1 VAFDDP
7 IRRAGSAVTPTP
19 DATLLLPE
27 GTRLVHIG
35 PPKTGTTSLQRAFH
49 AGRQVVASQGVHY
62 TGPTH
67 QPVSPVLAVTGRSN
81 PIAGKPPA
89 LWTWR
94 LLVREVKRAREPR
107 VLVSSE
113 FFADAG
119 PDAIRKIVADLDPAR
134 VHVAVTLRPLAKIL
148 PSQWQQ
154 FVQAG
159 LRESYDQWLHTMFDA
174 PAGAPTPTFW
184 LRHRHDQLIARWAE
198 VVGPQNVTVVALDD
212 RDQPMVLRVFE
223 RLLGLRDGTLAV
235 EPDLTNRSMTLPE
248 VEVVRA
254 FNASFRAEGLA
265 TPLHTK
271 VMRYGAAAYM
281 KTRVPEPDEQRIET
295 PGWAIDRAAAVARE
309 MVDNIGASGVRVI
322 GDLEGL
328 TLVPAIRPEADR
340 PPEVEITP
348 RIAASAAMGV
358 LLASGMARGG
368 TTGLSS
374 ASDGLEDVAPDPDGY
389 VPRPS
394 VEPLALVRLSTLQVA
409 GVLLRRTQS
418 AVGARLHRIR
428 RRIR

>member
-1 VAFDDP
+1 M
-7 IRRAGSAVTPTP
+7 TPTP
-19 DATLLLPE
+19 DATPLLLPE

-49 AGRQVVASQGVHY
+49 AGREAVARQGVHY

-81 PIAGKPPA
+81 PVVGNPPS

-113 FFADAG
+113 FFADAR
-119 PDAIRKIVADLDPAR
+119 PDAIRKIVTDLDPAR

-159 LRESYDQWLHTMFDA
+159 LRESYDQWLEAMLKP

-184 LRHRHDQLIARWAE
+184 VRHRHDQLVARWAE
-198 VVGPQNVTVVALDD
+198 VVGPQNVTVIALDD

-248 VEVVRA
+248 IEVVRA
-254 FNASFRAEGLA
+254 FNASFKAEGLA

-281 KTRVPEPDEQRIET
+281 KTRVPEPDEPRIET
-295 PGWAIDRAAAVARE
+295 PGWALERAAAIARE
-309 MVDNIGASGVRVI
+309 MVDAIAASGVRVV

-328 TLVPAIRPEADR
+328 TQMPVAGPEAARPPEADR
-340 PPEVEITP
+340 PPEVVVTP

-358 LLASGMARGG
+358 LLASGLARGG
-368 TTGLSS
+368 TTGVPS
-374 ASDGLEDVAPDPDGY
+374 ATDAPDEFAPDHDGY
-389 VPRPS
+389 VARPS
-394 VEPLALVRLSTLQVA
+394 VEPLALVRLPTLQVA

-418 AVGARLHRIR
+418 AVGARLHPIL

>member
-1 VAFDDP
+1 MA
-7 IRRAGSAVTPTP
+7 PTP
-19 DATLLLPE
+19 DATTLLLPE
-27 GTRLVHIG
+27 GTRLIHIG

-49 AGRQVVASQGVHY
+49 SGRDAVARQGVHY

-67 QPVSPVLAVTGRSN
+67 QPVGPVLAVTGRSN
-81 PIAGKPPA
+81 PITGKPPS

-113 FFADAG
+113 FFADAR
-119 PDAIRKIVADLDPAR
+119 PDAIRAIVADLDPAR

-154 FVQAG
+154 FVQGG
-159 LRESYDQWLHTMFDA
+159 LRESYDQWLDAMFNA
-174 PAGAPTPTFW
+174 PAGKPTPTFW
-184 LRHRHDQLIARWAE
+184 HRHRHDQLVARWAD
-198 VVGPQNVTVVALDD
+198 VVGPGNVTVVVLDD
-212 RDQPMVLRVFE
+212 RDQSMVLRVFE
-223 RLLGLRDGTLAV
+223 QLLGLSDGTLAV

-248 VEVVRA
+248 IEVVRA
-254 FNASFRAEGLA
+254 FNESFKAQGLA

-271 VMRYGAAAYM
+271 VMRYGAAPYM
-281 KTRVPEPDEQRIET
+281 KTRVPESDEPRIET
-295 PGWAIDRAAAVARE
+295 PRWALDRVGAVARE
-309 MVDNIGASGVRVI
+309 MVEAIAASGVRVV

-328 TLVPAIRPEADR
+328 TEVPPSEVVGDR
-340 PPEVEITP
+340 PPEVRVSP

-358 LLASGMARGG
+358 LLASGLARDGSRS
-368 TTGLSS
+368 TPS
-374 ASDGLEDVAPDPDGY
+374 ASVEPEDVAPDREDY

-394 VEPLALVRLSTLQVA
+394 VEPLALVRLSTLQVM

-418 AVGARLHRIR
+418 ALGARLHPIR